1 MAYRIS
7 DKLKEWHG
15 NPGQLVYAIRTG
27 PIRKGR
33 SSCRT
38 AVRYIRRQR
47 GLLTRAG
54 NDSVTLW
61 FFDSLKNALQAR
73 QNMTLVKI
81 KTDEG
86 IGEFVVNMKNSI
98 DYVREVPELEI
109 KEVAPVQQ

>member
-7 DKLKEWHG
+7 DKLKVWHG
-15 NPGQLVYAIRTG
+15 EPGQLVYAIRTG
-27 PIRKGR
+27 PIRKER
-33 SSCRT
+33 SSCRA

-54 NDSVTLW
+54 NDSVALW
-61 FFDSLKNALQAR
+61 FFDSLKNAVKAR
-73 QNMTLVKI
+73 ENMTAVQI
-81 KTDEG
+81 KTDKK

-98 DYVREVPELEI
+98 DYVREVTELEI